1 MCVCAIRL
9 EREGESRISQG
20 LVSQAEMCVCNS
32 SSVQGRAPEILSQ
45 GRAALDEQM
54 IYIYSGWC
62 AEWGAVGRTDGG
74 IELQPSR

>member
-1 MCVCAIRL
+1 MCEL
-9 EREGESRISQG
+9 EREGESRILQD

-45 GRAALDEQM
+45 GKAALDEQM
-54 IYIYSGWC
+54 THIYSGWW